1 VSTIELSGLKAHH
14 PLGFLAACGTLVA
27 CERTGNAARL
37 AWTGTQEESRWTSR
51 LDVRLDHGQDW
62 LLSTLTNFAKSVGQA
77 PALNWADGNKKTDR
91 KIQKQLP
98 GRFREAA
105 KALELH
111 RDTFARGRLDL
122 DMFAAI
128 GSDLALTKDGRLQP
142 TPLDMT
148 SASQGFLDEIKDLSA
163 SLASELKGRS
173 KATGSREAFQ
183 EALFGPWQ
191 YRDDQHSLGWDPEA
205 QRLHA
210 LRGKAPTND
219 TTRRS
224 VRAAVFLASQALP
237 LFPCFA
243 VGGRLRTT
251 GFHRYDDDDWFA
263 WPIWTK
269 PISLDTLRS
278 LLAHPFSRDLSGRG
292 VEIVYRCRR
301 AHTGGSEGN
310 YQVFSHP
317 QERPWP
323 VRRNQSG
330 GQRGRR

>member
-1 VSTIELSGLKAHH
+1 MSTMELTGLKAHH

-27 CERTGNAARL
+27 CERAGTPARL
-37 AWTGTQEESRWTSR
+37 AWTRKGEESRWISR
-51 LDVRLDHGQDW
+51 LDLGLDDAQNW
-62 LLSTLTNFAKSVGQA
+62 LLDTVMDLAKNVKDA
-77 PALNWADGNKKTDR
+77 PALNWAEGSKKTDR

-98 GRFREAA
+98 SRFRESAMA
-105 KALELH
+105 VGRLD
-111 RDTFARGRLDL
+111 DTFARHRLDL
-122 DMFAAI
+122 DMFVAV

-148 SASQGFLDEIKDLSA
+148 SASQGFLDEIKDLAA
-163 SLASELKGRS
+163 SLAIEPTKRS
-173 KATGSREAFQ
+173 RRTAPRDAFR

-191 YRDDQHSLGWDPEA
+191 YCDEQHSLGWDPAA

-219 TTRRS
+219 TDRRS

-251 GFHRYDDDDWFA
+251 GFHRHNDDDWFA
-263 WPIWTK
+263 WPVWTK

-278 LLAHPFSRDLSGRG
+278 LLAHPFSSELSGRG
-292 VEIVYRCRR
+292 VEVVYRCRR

-317 QERPWP
+317 EERPWP
-323 VRRNQSG
+323 ARRRRASNQG
-330 GQRGRR
+330 